1 MKGPKAPRSPGSPK
15 SKEKAEPQG
24 PSLNQYFKDYTEYYA
39 QWKGVP
45 LETAQKEATLDFV
58 GKFGDAAVTEG
69 VLTSKSDIYQLF
81 NEALKAQMK
90 HKEIAALA
98 AEGQGHP
105 DFRPFSLLPAAPEE
119 LMRTQRRL
127 EALYE
132 GAQVRPSVVIEY
144 NNLNRELI
152 EITRRLHGDA
162 DFRAAADMAEVQ
174 ANHPHLMADIAR
186 MLEIQQRMIAHEG
199 QLEAQIRSREAMD
212 NLSETA
218 GQYLTEGIAKPVFGW
233 LLEAKKTID
242 SLGKGKSLF
251 SDLPAF
257 MALTAALVPAAFTFG
272 KETIKLAARGV
283 QAVYAEVKAAR

>member
-1 MKGPKAPRSPGSPK
+1 MR
-15 SKEKAEPQG
+15 
-24 PSLNQYFKDYTEYYA
+24 QYFKDYVEYYA

-45 LETAQKEATLDFV
+45 IETAQKEATLDCA

-69 VLTSKSDIYQLF
+69 VLTSKSDIYRLF
-81 NEALKAQMK
+81 NEALRAQMK
-90 HKEIAALA
+90 PKEIAALA
-98 AEGQGHP
+98 AEGQSHP

-119 LMRTQRRL
+119 LIRTKQRL

-132 GAQVRPSVVIEY
+132 GAQARPSVVVEY

-152 EITRRLHGDA
+152 EITRRLHADA
-162 DFRAAADMAEVQ
+162 DFRAAANMGEVR

-186 MLEIQQRMIAHEG
+186 MLEIQQRMVAHEG

-212 NLSETA
+212 NLSSTA
-218 GQYLTEGIAKPVFGW
+218 GQYLTEAIAKPVFGW

-257 MALTAALVPAAFTFG
+257 MALTAALVPAALTFG
-272 KETIKLAARGV
+272 KETVKLAARGV
-283 QAVYAEVKAAR
+283 YAAYAESKVAR